1 MNWLDLAI
9 IISLTMSGIAG
20 WRHGLSKVAAVIIGI
35 VLGVYLAGRF
45 GASVGEALTFIES
58 AGLAAVAGYSVV
70 FAGVF
75 IALMIA
81 AQALRKSLGMV
92 LLGWVDGAGGAVL
105 GLAAGVIVW
114 YGIVTAAAALP
125 FESIDDTI
133 ENSDVAV
140 FLSEGVAAVL
150 ELLPGEYRGLS
161 DLLDKIPEDVTDLG
175 SLLEDVQNELTT
187 P

>member
-9 IISLTMSGIAG
+9 IISLTISGIVG
-20 WRHGLSKVAAVIIGI
+20 WRHGFSKVVAVVIGI
-35 VLGVYLAGRF
+35 ALGVYLAGRF

-58 AGLAAVAGYSVV
+58 ARLAAVAGYGVV

-81 AQALRKSLGMV
+81 AQAVRKSLGMV

-133 ENSDVAV
+133 ENSDMAMFMSERVAT
-140 FLSEGVAAVL
+140 VL

-161 DLLDKIPEDVTDLG
+161 DLLDKIPKDGTDLESILNAG
-175 SLLEDVQNELTT
+175 ESLLE
-187 P
+187 

>member
-9 IISLTMSGIAG
+9 IISLTIGGIVG
-20 WRHGLSKVAAVIIGI
+20 WHHGFSKVVAVVIGI

-45 GASVGEALTFIES
+45 GASAGEALTFIEN
-58 AGLAAVAGYSVV
+58 ARLAAVVGYGVV

-75 IALMIA
+75 VALMIA
-81 AQALRKSLGMV
+81 AQAVRKSLGMV
-92 LLGWVDGAGGAVL
+92 LLGWVDRAGGAVL

-133 ENSDVAV
+133 EKSDVAM
-140 FLSEGVAAVL
+140 FMSERVAVRPGTPAGGVPRIVRPVGQDPQGRHG
-150 ELLPGEYRGLS
+150 PGIHSQRGGE
-161 DLLDKIPEDVTDLG
+161 P
-175 SLLEDVQNELTT
+175 